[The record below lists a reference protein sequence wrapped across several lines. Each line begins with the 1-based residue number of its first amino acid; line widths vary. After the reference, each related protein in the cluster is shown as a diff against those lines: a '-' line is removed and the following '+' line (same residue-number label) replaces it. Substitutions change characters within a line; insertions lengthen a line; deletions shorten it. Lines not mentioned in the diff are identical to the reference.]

1 MLTDL
6 KLKITNL
13 QKKNNILLIKEYLKN
28 VHRWEYSTKEY
39 YNLLPYY
46 HLLNK
51 EKKGR
56 LLKNMTIEKWNYQ
69 DLFRFGFDENNK
81 MIISEQHIDADI
93 RKGLYIS
100 LYEYSKHG
108 YNKTYFKYYP
118 TENENTPVINL
129 ISISKFEIVNNENS
143 IYVGVNIYGDSSTIE
158 YFYDNN
164 KLIKVIKTAS
174 RWKHKEEYNLFYNKN
189 EELYKIILG
198 NTIYWQNQK

>member
-6 KLKITNL
+6 KLKITSL

-46 HLLNK
+46 NLLNK